1 MQKYDPA
8 VLLGVTTSL
17 LAIISSAFTIITLSR
32 DWRRRTDIARDAVD
46 VRRRE
51 VDVLEFVMG
60 ECWDSLGLPYSYSSS
75 YFEMGVGIGCPF
87 DGYVGSGGV
96 GVGVGIGI
104 GIGAGEVE
112 ARGDGNG
119 NGNGDGQVQGDISNG
134 GDESR
139 RARNGDIP
147 RSVIEAFRMCE
158 QRRRDLRKLMAG
170 LPGMHV
176 AGREQRQQEENI
188 SDSRDGESKEGTTS
202 PRSWFSWRRGRR
214 WGLLNWW
221 SSSGWLAVNLRLP
234 LVEKDLKRRYEM
246 FKEDVLL
253 LRALCSE

>member
-1 MQKYDPA
+1 VREGREERKKMQKYDPA

-51 VDVLEFVMG
+51 VDVLELVMG
-60 ECWDSLGLPYSYSSS
+60 ECWESLNLPYSYSSS
-75 YFEMGVGIGCPF
+75 YFEMGVGCSLN
-87 DGYVGSGGV
+87 GYVGTRGV
-96 GVGVGIGI
+96 ETGVGIG
-104 GIGAGEVE
+104 GLEVGGRQE
-112 ARGDGNG
+112 NGGGD
-119 NGNGDGQVQGDISNG
+119 D

-139 RARNGDIP
+139 RARHEENIP

-170 LPGMHV
+170 LPGMHA
-176 AGREQRQQEENI
+176 AGREQQQQQQQQQQQENVSE
-188 SDSRDGESKEGTTS
+188 SRNGESKEETTS
-202 PRSWFSWRRGRR
+202 SRSWFSWRRGRR
-214 WGLLNWW
+214 WGLLSWW